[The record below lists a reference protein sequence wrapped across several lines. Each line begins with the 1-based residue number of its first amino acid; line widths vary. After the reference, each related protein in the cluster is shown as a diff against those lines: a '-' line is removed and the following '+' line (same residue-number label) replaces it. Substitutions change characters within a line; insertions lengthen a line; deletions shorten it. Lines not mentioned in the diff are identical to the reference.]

1 MWWCTKKFSFAEI
14 PAEQIIGREEVL
26 KILADALEKLRKGGE
41 MDKAELKRLQTIA
54 LASRNYITLLD
65 SYENCAELEEGI
77 RSLEETAVWAAEHA
91 EK

>member
-1 MWWCTKKFSFAEI
+1 MVVHKEI
-14 PAEQIIGREEVL
+14 FFRRNPGGADHRTRGGVEDPRRRPRET
-26 KILADALEKLRKGGE
+26 AKGGE